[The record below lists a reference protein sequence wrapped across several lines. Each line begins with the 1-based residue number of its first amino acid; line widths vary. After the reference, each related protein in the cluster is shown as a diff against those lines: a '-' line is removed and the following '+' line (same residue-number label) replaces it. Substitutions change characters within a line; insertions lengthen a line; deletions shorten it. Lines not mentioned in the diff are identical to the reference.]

1 MEDVD
6 ATKLI
11 TNWIED
17 RDKEWARLRPQRHLQ
32 TCPFQDR
39 HLQPSLAR
47 LELKFSA
54 LMRVNPMARASKAMQ
69 VEPKVLTFK
78 PHSLDVGMP
87 VLVTRTGL
95 GPKHIGTPPCAP
107 AGVNHK

>member
-1 MEDVD
+1 MTSNGLAYVLKGIF
-6 ATKLI
+6 KLAHFKTDI
-11 TNWIED
+11 SSL
-17 RDKEWARLRPQRHLQ
+17 A
-32 TCPFQDR
+32 
-39 HLQPSLAR
+39 LAR

-69 VEPKVLTFK
+69 IEPKVLTFK

-87 VLVTRTGL
+87 DLVTRTGL